1 MVAVLVTI
9 SWTQEA
15 PPAPHGAKVG
25 GQVSALSL
33 LPAARAEPK
42 TDYEL
47 LPGEDPQNH
56 LFRPFVEHLVKDQE
70 NFWSAP
76 TRSRRVDLKWVTPLA
91 AVTGG
96 LIAGDHWISQQVPD
110 KPNQLQRSLKVS
122 NYGMYSLAGVAGASF
137 LWGELKK
144 NEHLSETGL
153 LDRKSTRLN
162 SSHTVISYAVF
173 CLKKKT

>member
-1 MVAVLVTI
+1 
-9 SWTQEA
+9 
-15 PPAPHGAKVG
+15 
-25 GQVSALSL
+25 
-33 LPAARAEPK
+33 

-47 LPGEDPQNH
+47 LPGEDTQNH
-56 LFRPFVEHLVKDQE
+56 LFRSFVEHRVKYQE

-76 TRSRRVDLKWVTPLA
+76 TRIRRVDLKWVTPLA

-96 LIAGDHWISQQVPD
+96 LTAGDHWISQQVPD

-144 NEHLSETGL
+144 NEHLSEIGL
-153 LDRKSTRLN
+153 LAGKATSNALAVYYDLSAITQCT
-162 SSHTVISYAVF
+162 SH
-173 CLKKKT
+173 